1 MRDDVDAREHRP
13 AERHRRSTR
22 PRAIPTPT
30 SGSER
35 LGPRGRAGSFAGPAA
50 AGALAVLAALHAAWA
65 TGSAWPARDRR
76 RLAQLVAGAE
86 EMPGRAPCTVVAC
99 GLATSSVLVAG
110 LARKR
115 WVARVSR
122 SVVCGAF
129 LVRGAAGLTGS
140 THRLVSWTPAA
151 EFVRRDRRCYG
162 PVCLGIGAAVAT
174 TLPQT
179 GLTHSPPDHG

>member
-22 PRAIPTPT
+22 PRAIPNADVRVRAAR
-30 SGSER
+30 SSR
-35 LGPRGRAGSFAGPAA
+35 RAGSFAGPAA

-65 TGSAWPARDRR
+65 TGAAWPARDQR

-122 SVVCGAF
+122 SVV
-129 LVRGAAGLTGS
+129 
-140 THRLVSWTPAA
+140 
-151 EFVRRDRRCYG
+151 
-162 PVCLGIGAAVAT
+162 
-174 TLPQT
+174 
-179 GLTHSPPDHG
+179 